1 MPVTDPE
8 SLFVHELKDILF
20 AERTIEKALPKLANE
35 ATNPELKA
43 AIEHHLGET
52 KSHIA
57 NLAQIFDS
65 MGMTDR
71 GQACP
76 GILGLMK
83 EHDEFV
89 DENGDA
95 PAKVLDSFLCGAAA
109 RTEHY
114 EIAAYTGLIEMA
126 RALGETEAVGLLEEN
141 LKEEK
146 EALREVESVTK
157 TLRDETK
164 ATAS

>member
-43 AIEHHLGET
+43 AIEHHLEET
-52 KSHIA
+52 KNHIA
-57 NLAQIFDS
+57 NLSQIFEEMD
-65 MGMTDR
+65 MAAR
-71 GQACP
+71 GQQCP
-76 GILGLMK
+76 GILGLVK
-83 EHDEFV
+83 EHDQFV

-95 PAKVLDSFLCGAAA
+95 PAEVLDSFLCGAAA

-114 EIAAYTGLIEMA
+114 EIAAYTGLVA
-126 RALGETEAVGLLEEN
+126 SAQALGKPEAARLLQAN
-141 LKEEK
+141 LEQER
-146 EALREVESVTK
+146 AMLA
-157 TLRDETK
+157 K
-164 ATAS
+164 ATATHERIVGAARATS

>member
-43 AIEHHLGET
+43 AIEHHLDET

-71 GQACP
+71 GTACP

-89 DENGDA
+89 EENGDA
-95 PAKVLDSFLCGAAA
+95 PAGVLDSFLCGAAA

-114 EIAAYTGLIEMA
+114 EIAAYTGLVTSA
-126 RALGETEAVGLLEEN
+126 QALGKPDAARLLQEN
-141 LKEEK
+141 LADEK
-146 EALREVESVTK
+146 AMLE
-157 TLRDETK
+157 K
-164 ATAS
+164 ATQAHSRIAAAAPTRA